1 MHSSRLSK
9 NVVILHNGDYS
20 GEVIIRKLRNDGNRD
35 ENVGEIVLQ
44 FEDLLE
50 FVCSYVRS
58 EKISKLEQATPEE
71 ILGL

>member
-44 FEDLLE
+44 LEDLLE